1 MKNILCIVFGLS
13 FLVDTIGQSEF
24 LSQLGG
30 VNYGSFYTF
39 IEDGQN
45 GSLILFARNV
55 EGKLYVFEVDSC
67 GFFKGGKQIGDDRME
82 IHDYVRDED
91 RYILLGNFF
100 GQPNSFFI
108 IEFDLFSSS
117 AAKGIQI
124 DLGIPVIPNFFQL
137 LQDGEKIITLDNKT
151 IQKHIATVV
160 RLSAKN
166 EVLYVRSYEFDYNT
180 QLDLQYYVTAHFAFD
195 YASNKTALI
204 TNRHLTLLD
213 GQGDITKVLRLRTE
227 GAPVEKSR
235 FLNMKP
241 LLLDNSV
248 YAVCENFQVSHKL
261 IKIDLDEPLI
271 AQQSESFYYK
281 ENLGQTFITISRSNR
296 KNFLQMNP
304 AGDLILLGEIDPVF
318 ENENPV
324 IYKWDQELNMLERVY
339 LDAGSPLVLG
349 ARALDDERGVFV
361 FRRVGLELYKTSPG
375 FEVNCFDQLPDPDPL
390 GLNPKKLYLEEDT
403 FPQVEELPAVV
414 TEIEMPI
421 QEISDEPNQTLLCQA
436 YYGPPLPDIVI
447 DTFICLGAEIDLK
460 YTHPT
465 GTVVWEDG
473 SMDSLFHV
481 TEPGVYR
488 ATVHHCGTTQQVVF
502 NVPDGK
508 CPCVFEVP
516 NAFTPNGDGIN
527 DSFGPVYQC
536 YFADY
541 LLRVFNR
548 WGQEVFT
555 STDPTQGWDG
565 RIDGKEA
572 PSEVYM
578 WHATYTAW
586 HEGQLFSRS
595 ASGEVTLLR

>member
-1 MKNILCIVFGLS
+1 MLNSAGDIINVKKLLFEGLGGEQAKFVGVKPIIRDGAIYAVCQNNDFS
-13 FLVDTIGQSEF
+13 KHIIEISSDAEIAGQSDPFSFSKEVSELYFLVSRRA
-24 LSQLGG
+24 L
-30 VNYGSFYTF
+30 
-39 IEDGQN
+39 
-45 GSLILFARNV
+45 
-55 EGKLYVFEVDSC
+55 K
-67 GFFKGGKQIGDDRME
+67 
-82 IHDYVRDED
+82 
-91 RYILLGNFF
+91 
-100 GQPNSFFI
+100 
-108 IEFDLFSSS
+108 FDLFSYDDSLIILAGLSYSFQEPAKPVVYVWNEQLEMVFFNSIKKSS
-117 AAKGIQI
+117 SGLVSSTVFTNKSVG
-124 DLGIPVIPNFFQL
+124 LVFF
-137 LQDGEKIITLDNKT
+137 DN
-151 IQKHIATVV
+151 IASIGIATTSPVLEIGCFDNNDLPGSFGQINKHFLLADDTLESV
-160 RLSAKN
+160 IDIPIEQLS
-166 EVLYVRSYEFDYNT
+166 
-180 QLDLQYYVTAHFAFD
+180 
-195 YASNKTALI
+195 
-204 TNRHLTLLD
+204 TNV
-213 GQGDITKVLRLRTE
+213 K
-227 GAPVEKSR
+227 
-235 FLNMKP
+235 
-241 LLLDNSV
+241 
-248 YAVCENFQVSHKL
+248 
-261 IKIDLDEPLI
+261 
-271 AQQSESFYYK
+271 
-281 ENLGQTFITISRSNR
+281 
-296 KNFLQMNP
+296 
-304 AGDLILLGEIDPVF
+304 
-318 ENENPV
+318 
-324 IYKWDQELNMLERVY
+324 
-339 LDAGSPLVLG
+339 
-349 ARALDDERGVFV
+349 LDDSEFFNG
-361 FRRVGLELYKTSPG
+361 
-375 FEVNCFDQLPDPDPL
+375 
-390 GLNPKKLYLEEDT
+390 
-403 FPQVEELPAVV
+403 
-414 TEIEMPI
+414 
-421 QEISDEPNQTLLCQA
+421 TLLCQT

-555 STDPTQGWDG
+555 STDPAQGWDG

>member
-1 MKNILCIVFGLS
+1 MKL
-13 FLVDTIGQSEF
+13 DDSEF
-24 LSQLGG
+24 
-30 VNYGSFYTF
+30 F
-39 IEDGQN
+39 N
-45 GSLILFARNV
+45 G
-55 EGKLYVFEVDSC
+55 
-67 GFFKGGKQIGDDRME
+67 
-82 IHDYVRDED
+82 
-91 RYILLGNFF
+91 
-100 GQPNSFFI
+100 
-108 IEFDLFSSS
+108 
-117 AAKGIQI
+117 
-124 DLGIPVIPNFFQL
+124 
-137 LQDGEKIITLDNKT
+137 
-151 IQKHIATVV
+151 
-160 RLSAKN
+160 
-166 EVLYVRSYEFDYNT
+166 
-180 QLDLQYYVTAHFAFD
+180 
-195 YASNKTALI
+195 
-204 TNRHLTLLD
+204 
-213 GQGDITKVLRLRTE
+213 
-227 GAPVEKSR
+227 
-235 FLNMKP
+235 
-241 LLLDNSV
+241 
-248 YAVCENFQVSHKL
+248 
-261 IKIDLDEPLI
+261 
-271 AQQSESFYYK
+271 
-281 ENLGQTFITISRSNR
+281 
-296 KNFLQMNP
+296 
-304 AGDLILLGEIDPVF
+304 
-318 ENENPV
+318 
-324 IYKWDQELNMLERVY
+324 
-339 LDAGSPLVLG
+339 
-349 ARALDDERGVFV
+349 
-361 FRRVGLELYKTSPG
+361 
-375 FEVNCFDQLPDPDPL
+375 
-390 GLNPKKLYLEEDT
+390 
-403 FPQVEELPAVV
+403 
-414 TEIEMPI
+414 
-421 QEISDEPNQTLLCQA
+421 TLLCQT

-555 STDPTQGWDG
+555 STDPAQGWDG